1 MGLEE
6 AEVPGCQTFR
16 KVVREEIDVDL
27 HCTSARF
34 RRRGYKSILLL
45 PMNYPQKVEW
55 LKYCRRAQ

>member
-27 HCTSARF
+27 HCTSAKF
-34 RRRGYKSILLL
+34 RRREKKASYFC
-45 PMNYPQKVEW
+45 Q
-55 LKYCRRAQ
+55 